1 MPLKH
6 EQDAGR
12 GQPPKR
18 PLTHDES
25 VDEPAE
31 LIEQETADIEAEVP
45 QTPNPNIDRG
55 EKEEQTP
62 PAFEE

>member
-6 EQDAGR
+6 GQVSGR
-12 GQPPKR
+12 SQPPKR
-18 PLTHDES
+18 PTPPDES
-25 VDEPAE
+25 VDEPAA
-31 LIEQETADIEAEVP
+31 LIERETADIEAEVP

-55 EKEEQTP
+55 EKDEPTP